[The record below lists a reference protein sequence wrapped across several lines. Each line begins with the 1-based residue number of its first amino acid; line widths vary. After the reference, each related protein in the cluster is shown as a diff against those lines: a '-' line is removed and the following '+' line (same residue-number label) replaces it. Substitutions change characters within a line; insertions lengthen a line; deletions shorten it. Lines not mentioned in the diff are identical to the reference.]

1 MWDFVLFTFPILDQE
16 DMEVPLLVVLDPHD
30 IDPLHMLEDMKVL
43 LVLDQNGMESQLKD
57 MEA

>member
-1 MWDFVLFTFPILDQE
+1 
-16 DMEVPLLVVLDPHD
+16 MEVPLVVVLDPQD
-30 IDPLHMLEDMKVL
+30 IDPLDMLEDMKVL

>member
-16 DMEVPLLVVLDPHD
+16 DMEVPLVVVLDPQD
-30 IDPLHMLEDMKVL
+30 IDPLDMLEDMKVL
-43 LVLDQNGMESQLKD
+43 LVLDRNGMESLLKD

>member
-16 DMEVPLLVVLDPHD
+16 DMEVPLLVVLDPQD

>member
-1 MWDFVLFTFPILDQE
+1 MWDFVLFTFPILDRE
-16 DMEVPLLVVLDPHD
+16 DMEVPLVVVLDPQD

-43 LVLDQNGMESQLKD
+43 LVLDRNGMESQLKD